1 MLTFYKYQGA
11 GNDFIV
17 LDGRSQTNQLSE
29 KHIAFLCNRRLG
41 IGADGLMILLEKEG
55 YDFEMKYFNADGKEG
70 SLCGNG
76 GRCLTRF
83 AYDIGIKK
91 DTYYFWAVDGLH
103 EASLNL
109 TNHWIHLKMN
119 PVHQIEHYLGDAIL
133 NTGSPHYVQQVEDIN
148 LVTVFDTGR
157 KIRYSDQF
165 SEKGINVNFV
175 QVLSN
180 GLWVRTYER
189 GVEDETLSCGT
200 GVTAAALVFAPKA
213 MGHYRIPIYTRGGE
227 LAVECTRIGDQQF
240 EDIWLCGP
248 ATRVFEGS
256 IQLNP

>member
-1 MLTFYKYQGA
+1 MITFYKYQGA

-17 LDGRSQTNQLSE
+17 MDGRNQHPNLNE
-29 KHIAFLCNRRLG
+29 KQIAFLCNRRLG
-41 IGADGLMILLEKEG
+41 IGADGLMILLEKVG
-55 YDFEMKYFNADGKEG
+55 YDFEMKYYNADGKEG

-83 AYDIGIKK
+83 AYDMGIKK
-91 DTYYFWAVDGLH
+91 DSYLFWAVDGLH
-103 EASLNL
+103 EATLNL
-109 TNHWIHLKMN
+109 NNNWVHLKMN
-119 PVHQIEHYLGDAIL
+119 PVEKLEKYQEDTIL

-148 LVTVFDTGR
+148 KVAVFDAGK
-157 KIRYSDQF
+157 KIRYSERF
-165 SEKGINVNFV
+165 AEKGINVNFV
-175 QVLSN
+175 QKLSN

-200 GVTAAALVFAPKA
+200 GVTAAALVFAPKEP
-213 MGHYRIPIYTRGGE
+213 GHYRIPIFTRGGE
-227 LAVECTRIGDQQF
+227 LAVEFTRKDDHQF
-240 EDIWLCGP
+240 DEIWLCGP